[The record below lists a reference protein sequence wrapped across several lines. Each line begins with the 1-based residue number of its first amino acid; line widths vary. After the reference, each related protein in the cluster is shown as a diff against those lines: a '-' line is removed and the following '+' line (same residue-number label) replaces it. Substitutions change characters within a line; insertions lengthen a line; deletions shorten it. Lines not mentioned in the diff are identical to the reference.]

1 MENGGNKMKK
11 ARMDNEMKKGICKRC
26 NDEKKLNRFGL
37 CEACQDEVDYEY
49 ANLYRIKTMEH

>member
-1 MENGGNKMKK
+1 MKK

-26 NDEKKLNRFGL
+26 NDEKKLNRFAL
-37 CEACQDEVDYEY
+37 CESCQDEVDYEY